1 MKMKKKG
8 KVYPSPPPP
17 LPSSSS
23 SSSTTHLN
31 KDEDED
37 SLSVLKLLP
46 ATILV
51 LVSVLSAEDR
61 QVLAYLIT
69 RGTTISDREGGSSST
84 KKKTTK
90 KSISS
95 NKSSKKHKPPV
106 FDCECFDC
114 YTNYWFRWDSSPNRE
129 LIHEIIEAFE
139 NHHLTAGG
147 EDASSRN
154 KSKRG
159 KKKEKP
165 GRRVTDSDKL
175 RVCDND
181 KGSITKPEE
190 EPMTEEATLVSES
203 QHVSSSSPDRLSD
216 EAEVAERDEPEK
228 VVVVVEVDEESTVV
242 VYPTAAAGSATGLK
256 GLARKVLPDVLGL
269 FNSNFWRLWNP
280 NA

>member
-17 LPSSSS
+17 SSSS
-23 SSSTTHLN
+23 SSSANHLN
-31 KDEDED
+31 EDDDD

-51 LVSVLSAEDR
+51 LVSVLSAEER
-61 QVLAYLIT
+61 EVLAYLIT
-69 RGTTISDREGGSSST
+69 RGTTISDRGNSSSKNNKT
-84 KKKTTK
+84 KKK
-90 KSISS
+90 SN
-95 NKSSKKHKPPV
+95 NKSTKNHKPPV

-139 NHHLTAGG
+139 NHHLTSG
-147 EDASSRN
+147 EQNSASRN

-165 GRRVTDSDKL
+165 GRRVTDSDNNNKPGI
-175 RVCDND
+175 RVSDDDD
-181 KGSITKPEE
+181 KDSKPVV
-190 EPMTEEATLVSES
+190 EPMTETTVSES
-203 QHVSSSSPDRLSD
+203 SHVSSPDRLS
-216 EAEVAERDEPEK
+216 EAEVAEGEPEDEIVEEEEEEEEELA
-228 VVVVVEVDEESTVV
+228 VVVF
-242 VYPTAAAGSATGLK
+242 PAAARSSVSGHK

>member
-17 LPSSSS
+17 SSSS
-23 SSSTTHLN
+23 SSSSSNHLN
-31 KDEDED
+31 EDDD
-37 SLSVLKLLP
+37 SLSILKLLP

-69 RGTTISDREGGSSST
+69 RGTTISDRGNCGTSSS
-84 KKKTTK
+84 KKTTK
-90 KSISS
+90 KT
-95 NKSSKKHKPPV
+95 NKSSKNHKPPV

-139 NHHLTAGG
+139 NHHLTSGG
-147 EDASSRN
+147 GGGGDNSASRN

-159 KKKEKP
+159 KKKEKL
-165 GRRVTDSDKL
+165 GRRVTDSD
-175 RVCDND
+175 NE
-181 KGSITKPEE
+181 KPIV
-190 EPMTEEATLVSES
+190 EPMSETAVSVS
-203 QHVSSSSPDRLSD
+203 QHVSSPDRLS
-216 EAEVAERDEPEK
+216 EAEVAEGEPKDEAF
-228 VVVVVEVDEESTVV
+228 VVEEEEETSTVV
-242 VYPTAAAGSATGLK
+242 GFPTAAASVTGHK

>member
-1 MKMKKKG
+1 MKKKG

-17 LPSSSS
+17 SSSSS
-23 SSSTTHLN
+23 SSSTLCWSRGTEEVRSHNLN
-31 KDEDED
+31 EDD

-51 LVSVLSAEDR
+51 LVSVLSVEDR
-61 QVLAYLIT
+61 EVLAYLIT
-69 RGTTISDREGGSSST
+69 RGTTISARGTSGSSSSVDS
-84 KKKTTK
+84 KKKK
-90 KSISS
+90 K
-95 NKSSKKHKPPV
+95 NKSSKNHKPPV

-139 NHHLTAGG
+139 EHHLVTNG
-147 EDASSRN
+147 ENSASNN

-159 KKKEKP
+159 KKKEKSS
-165 GRRVTDSDKL
+165 RRVVEVD
-175 RVCDND
+175 
-181 KGSITKPEE
+181 
-190 EPMTEEATLVSES
+190 PMTQTTTVSES
-203 QHVSSSSPDRLSD
+203 HVSSPENSPGRLS
-216 EAEVAERDEPEK
+216 EAEVAEREPEDEEI
-228 VVVVVEVDEESTVV
+228 VQEEEEESTVV
-242 VYPTAAAGSATGLK
+242 FPAAAATGHK

>member
-17 LPSSSS
+17 SSSSPSSSS
-23 SSSTTHLN
+23 NHLN
-31 KDEDED
+31 EEDD
-37 SLSVLKLLP
+37 DDVSLSVLKLLP

-69 RGTTISDREGGSSST
+69 RGTTISDRGNCGRSSSST
-84 KKKTTK
+84 SKK
-90 KSISS
+90 
-95 NKSSKKHKPPV
+95 KSSKNHKPPV

-139 NHHLTAGG
+139 NHHTGG
-147 EDASSRN
+147 DNNNNNNSASSRN
-154 KSKRG
+154 KSNKRG

-165 GRRVTDSDKL
+165 GRRVTDSDYNKHQPGL
-175 RVCDND
+175 RVCDD
-181 KGSITKPEE
+181 KDTKPVLV
-190 EPMTEEATLVSES
+190 EPMTTETTTVSES
-203 QHVSSSSPDRLSD
+203 RHVSSSPARLSD
-216 EAEVAERDEPEK
+216 DKAEVDQVHVVEEEESK
-228 VVVVVEVDEESTVV
+228 VVVL
-242 VYPTAAAGSATGLK
+242 PAAGSMTAGHK
-256 GLARKVLPDVLGL
+256 GIARKVLPDVLGL

>member
-8 KVYPSPPPP
+8 KVYPSPPQTQ
-17 LPSSSS
+17 PSSSS
-23 SSSTTHLN
+23 FSSSSHHLG
-31 KDEDED
+31 EDAS

-51 LVSVLSAEDR
+51 LVTVLSAEDKE
-61 QVLAYLIT
+61 VLAYLIT
-69 RGTTISDREGGSSST
+69 RGTTISSRGNCGSSSVVDS
-84 KKKTTK
+84 KKKT
-90 KSISS
+90 KSGK
-95 NKSSKKHKPPV
+95 NHKPPV

-139 NHHLTAGG
+139 NHQLTTNG
-147 EDASSRN
+147 ENSVSGN

-165 GRRVTDSDKL
+165 GRRVGYDD
-175 RVCDND
+175 DNNN
-181 KGSITKPEE
+181 
-190 EPMTEEATLVSES
+190 EPES
-203 QHVSSSSPDRLSD
+203 QHVSSPDRVS
-216 EAEVAERDEPEK
+216 EAEVAEREPED
-228 VVVVVEVDEESTVV
+228 VIVVEEDSTVV
-242 VYPTAAAGSATGLK
+242 LPAVTATAHK

>member
-17 LPSSSS
+17 SSSS
-23 SSSTTHLN
+23 SSPSSHYLN
-31 KDEDED
+31 EDD
-37 SLSVLKLLP
+37 SLSVLRLLP

-61 QVLAYLIT
+61 EVLAYLIT
-69 RGTTISDREGGSSST
+69 RGTTISAIGSCGSSYSSSSPSVDSKKM
-84 KKKTTK
+84 KKK
-90 KSISS
+90 
-95 NKSSKKHKPPV
+95 NKSSKTHKPPV
-106 FDCECFDC
+106 FNCECFDC

-139 NHHLTAGG
+139 SHHLTTGGG
-147 EDASSRN
+147 ENSASRS

-165 GRRVTDSDKL
+165 IRTVADKEDTP
-175 RVCDND
+175 VAEVEVEHE
-181 KGSITKPEE
+181 T
-190 EPMTEEATLVSES
+190 TVSES
-203 QHVSSSSPDRLSD
+203 HVSSPDNSPGRLS
-216 EAEVAERDEPEK
+216 EAEVAEREPRDEK
-228 VVVVVEVDEESTVV
+228 VVAKEEEEESTVV
-242 VYPTAAAGSATGLK
+242 FPATVHK

>member
-17 LPSSSS
+17 PQSSSS
-23 SSSTTHLN
+23 SSSSNHIN
-31 KDEDED
+31 EEDDD

-51 LVSVLSAEDR
+51 LVSVLSSEER
-61 QVLAYLIT
+61 EVLAYLIT
-69 RGTTISDREGGSSST
+69 RGTTISDRGNSSSKNKTKT
-84 KKKTTK
+84 KKK
-90 KSISS
+90 S
-95 NKSSKKHKPPV
+95 NKSSKNHKPPV

-139 NHHLTAGG
+139 NHHG
-147 EDASSRN
+147 EENSASRS

-165 GRRVTDSDKL
+165 GRRITDSDSKPAL
-175 RVCDND
+175 RVTDNGD
-181 KGSITKPEE
+181 KDSKPVV
-190 EPMTEEATLVSES
+190 EPMNETTVSES
-203 QHVSSSSPDRLSD
+203 SHVSSPVRLS
-216 EAEVAERDEPEK
+216 EAEVAEGEPEDEI
-228 VVVVVEVDEESTVV
+228 VVEEDGQEEESTVV
-242 VYPTAAAGSATGLK
+242 VFPAAASNVTGHK

-269 FNSNFWRLWNP
+269 FHSNFWRLWNP

>member
-23 SSSTTHLN
+23 STTHLN
-31 KDEDED
+31 NDEDD
-37 SLSVLKLLP
+37 DSSLSVLKLLP

-69 RGTTISDREGGSSST
+69 RGTTISDREGGSSSSA
-84 KKKTTK
+84 KKK
-90 KSISS
+90 KSSS
-95 NKSSKKHKPPV
+95 NRNNKSSKKHKPPV

-129 LIHEIIEAFE
+129 FIHEIIEAFE

-147 EDASSRN
+147 EDGNSAASSRN

-165 GRRVTDSDKL
+165 GRRVTDSDKPGGL
-175 RVCDND
+175 RVSDDD
-181 KGSITKPEE
+181 KE
-190 EPMTEEATLVSES
+190 EPMTEDSTVVSES

-216 EAEVAERDEPEK
+216 EAEVGERDEPEK
-228 VVVVVEVDEESTVV
+228 DEVVQEESTVV
-242 VYPTAAAGSATGLK
+242 VYPTAAAGSVTGHK